1 MKRITALLLLSVL
14 LSSCLVIRPQD
25 DTPTQVVTVPGPGV
39 YTYFCRGG
47 RLSVTYLENNQV
59 RIFYDGANRV
69 LTLTDTRPRFV
80 YTDGIYTWQA
90 AGREGTLLVRG
101 QVADTCS
108 Y

>member
-1 MKRITALLLLSVL
+1 
-14 LSSCLVIRPQD
+14 
-25 DTPTQVVTVPGPGV
+25 
-39 YTYFCRGG
+39 
-47 RLSVTYLENNQV
+47 VTYLENNQV